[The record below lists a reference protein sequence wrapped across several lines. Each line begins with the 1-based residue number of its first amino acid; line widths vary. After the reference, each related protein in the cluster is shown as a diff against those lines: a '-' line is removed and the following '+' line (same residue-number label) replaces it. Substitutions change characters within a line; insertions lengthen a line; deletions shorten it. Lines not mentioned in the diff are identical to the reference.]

1 MKVVLAGSSDVLE
14 GQPDDIIR
22 AMQSRAFGVDHL
34 ALSDYIT
41 WVVEQ
46 TKARMRVTLVVEGR
60 TASERA
66 ESLLQQLLA
75 HGLAER
81 AD

>member
-14 GQPDDIIR
+14 GEPADIVR
-22 AMQSRAFGVDHL
+22 AMHSRAFGVDHL

-46 TKARMRVTLVVEGR
+46 TKLRMGVELFVEGQ

-66 ESLLQQLLA
+66 ASLLHSLLA
-75 HGLAER
+75 HHFAEQI
-81 AD
+81 A

>member
-1 MKVVLAGSSDVLE
+1 MKVVLVGSSDVLE
-14 GQPDDIIR
+14 GEPADIVR

-41 WVVEQ
+41 WVIEQ
-46 TKARMRVTLVVEGR
+46 TKARLGVTLVVEGN

-66 ESLLQQLLA
+66 ASLLGALLA
-75 HGLAER
+75 HHLAEHIP
-81 AD
+81 

>member
-14 GQPDDIIR
+14 GEPADIVR

-34 ALSDYIT
+34 ALTDYIT

-46 TKARMRVTLVVEGR
+46 TKARMGIELFVEGK
-60 TASERA
+60 TASGRA
-66 ESLLQQLLA
+66 ESLLHSLLG
-75 HGLAER
+75 HHLAEHV
-81 AD
+81 A